1 MNGRFLR
8 CSIITNE
15 GGHHS
20 EIIWEHGREGER
32 ERGVLRFYFFE
43 FQKGSKM
50 WVFEN
55 IEE

>member
-1 MNGRFLR
+1 MGAWKG
-8 CSIITNE
+8 E
-15 GGHHS
+15 
-20 EIIWEHGREGER
+20 RETERER

>member
-1 MNGRFLR
+1 MGA
-8 CSIITNE
+8 
-15 GGHHS
+15 
-20 EIIWEHGREGER
+20 WKGER
-32 ERGVLRFYFFE
+32 ERGVLRFYFSE